1 MGHAHFPWRQ
11 LGTLL
16 VDDGLLSDDQLERAL
31 AEQRKTGRL
40 LGEILVDWSF
50 VTGLALAQALAKQHG
65 VDVQP
70 KDGADSTASTGAKT
84 VRAWR
89 PLGKLLVEGGYVSE
103 IELDQAL
110 AKHREDAGR
119 RLGEILVEAGYLS
132 GPSLANALAEQQGVD
147 LGLGNKLDESFETT
161 VSSTTPGE
169 PRYQVCASIFDPT
182 YRRGSSLYE
191 SSNFLEAADFAFE
204 FMDDHAPAGL
214 EILRVDGRA
223 SETVWMYSER
233 RAEAVAA
240 SRKNLTETFGY
251 DPTNWDASRRY
262 MR

>member
-1 MGHAHFPWRQ
+1 MGHDHFPWRQ

-16 VDDGLLSDDQLERAL
+16 VEDGLVSDDQLERAL
-31 AEQRKTGRL
+31 SEQRKTGRL

-50 VTGLALAQALAKQHG
+50 VTGIGLAQALAKQHG

-70 KDGADSTASTGAKT
+70 KDGAEATASTGAKT
-84 VRAWR
+84 VKAWR

-103 IELDQAL
+103 VELEQAL
-110 AKHREDAGR
+110 AKQHEDVGR
-119 RLGEILVEAGYLS
+119 RLGEILVEDGYLS
-132 GPSLANALAEQQGVD
+132 GPSLANALAEQHGVD
-147 LGLGNKLDESFETT
+147 LGLGNKLDESFETS
-161 VSSTTPGE
+161 VSTTEPGK
-169 PRYQVCASIFDPT
+169 PRYQVCASVFDPT

-204 FMDDHAPAGL
+204 FVDDHAPAGL
-214 EILRVDGRA
+214 EILRVDGQT

-233 RAEAVAA
+233 RAAA
-240 SRKNLTETFGY
+240 LAESRKNLTETFGY

-262 MR
+262 IR